1 VSGAAYCTRGSLEP
15 DDAKGKIV
23 VCDVEVEPGRDD
35 GSDTVEKGFV
45 VKEAGGVGMVL
56 CNDPRDWQ
64 VTADAHVLP
73 AAPLT
78 TASASST
85 TSSLPSTYSVI
96 DKHGNMYLKR
106 SFYIYKIPVVQY

>member
-23 VCDVEVEPGRDD
+23 VCDVESGRDD

-73 AAPLT
+73 AAHC
-78 TASASST
+78 SANDCVGLFDYLEST
-85 TSSLPSTYSVI
+85 KYVLR
-96 DKHGNMYLKR
+96 NR
-106 SFYIYKIPVVQY
+106 